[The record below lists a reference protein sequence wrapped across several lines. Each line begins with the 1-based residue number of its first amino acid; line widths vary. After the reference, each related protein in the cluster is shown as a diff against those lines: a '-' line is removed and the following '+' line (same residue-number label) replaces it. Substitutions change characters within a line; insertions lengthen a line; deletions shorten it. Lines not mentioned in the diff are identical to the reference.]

1 MKQYNNSDYLGN
13 CFVLL
18 PALNEESSITKVIK
32 DLLEYV
38 PACNILVI
46 DNGSTDK
53 TSLIAKELG
62 VDVTFEPKRGK
73 SYAVRR
79 GFSLVP
85 PNITTVFLLDS
96 DDTYDVSPIVQAVKL
111 VIDNNIDMVVGC
123 RKSNIDKSRK
133 PAFKKSHYYGNL
145 AFTKLSNLLSPTG
158 IEDVLSG
165 WRVMSI
171 PFVRSFT
178 GSSNGFEIESELNG
192 HAFLIKSAILNLDI
206 EYRGRKNN
214 SDSKL
219 KTYSDGFKILRMK
232 FKLFSDYRPKL
243 AFTLFSIPWVLASTL
258 FIGRSVNGYLETG
271 LVSQFPSLI
280 VGTASFIIAVLLI
293 ISGVILQKI
302 TLFRSVV
309 IQLAY
314 KQAVK

>member
-1 MKQYNNSDYLGN
+1 MKKYKNKIYLDD

-18 PALNEESSITKVIK
+18 PALNEEISITKVIQ
-32 DLLEYV
+32 DLLDYV
-38 PACNILVI
+38 PQQNILVV

-53 TSLIAKELG
+53 TSAIVKKLG
-62 VDVTFEPKRGK
+62 INVVVEPKRGK

-79 GFSLVP
+79 GFSLIP
-85 PNITTVFLLDS
+85 SNITTVFLLDS
-96 DDTYDVSPIVQAVKL
+96 DDTYDVAPLLQAAKL

-133 PAFKKSHYYGNL
+133 PAFKKSHLYGNL
-145 AFTKLSNLLSPTG
+145 VFTKISNLLSPTG
-158 IEDVLSG
+158 IQDVLSG

-192 HAFLIKSAILNLDI
+192 HAYLLKSAVQNLDVK
-206 EYRGRKNN
+206 YRGRKNN

-219 KTYSDGFKILRMK
+219 KTYSDGLKILRMK

-243 AFTLFSIPWVLASTL
+243 AFILFSSPWVFASIV
-258 FIGRSVNGYLETG
+258 FIGRAVNGYLETG
-271 LVSQFPSLI
+271 LVLQFPSLI
-280 VGTASFIIAVLLI
+280 LGTASFIIAILLI
-293 ISGVILQKI
+293 ISGILLQKI
-302 TLFRSVV
+302 TLFRSIIV
-309 IQLAY
+309 QLVY
-314 KQAVK
+314 KQSVK